1 MGGVGV
7 AGAYE
12 ATKRRNT
19 DDFFP
24 EITLKG
30 EFLQKYRTKKF
41 FCIRSI
47 CMYLQA
53 IRAIKDST
61 ILPMY
66 TCIQYMF

>member
-30 EFLQKYRTKKF
+30 EFLQKYRYQKNFLHTK
-41 FCIRSI
+41 
-47 CMYLQA
+47 YLYVSSGNQ
-53 IRAIKDST
+53 S
-61 ILPMY
+61 Y
-66 TCIQYMF
+66 